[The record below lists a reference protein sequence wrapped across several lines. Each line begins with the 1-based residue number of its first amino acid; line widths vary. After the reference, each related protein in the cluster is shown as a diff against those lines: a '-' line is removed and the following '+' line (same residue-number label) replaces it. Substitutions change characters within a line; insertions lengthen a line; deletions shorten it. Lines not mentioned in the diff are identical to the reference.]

1 MELTPNFSAQEQR
14 FAPAFDLLRAGIAA
28 RAFPGCSLAVV
39 HCGELIACEGLGRFT
54 YEPQSPE
61 VTPQTV
67 WDIASL
73 TKMVATTAM
82 AMILYEH
89 GLLDLDTPVQWIIR
103 EFRSDDPR
111 REEVTVRTLLAHT
124 SGLPGYVRLFEQA
137 QTREALLATAYR
149 MPLETA
155 PGERTEYSDIG
166 FIILG
171 DVLTR
176 LADEP
181 LDAFCAQEIFGPLG
195 MPSTCFNP
203 PAEWRLSIPAT
214 ENDETFRHR
223 LIWGEVNDENAS
235 VMGGVAGHAGLFSS
249 APDLARFANSILR
262 RETVVRPETLRVF
275 SQPHPA
281 RSGSPRA
288 LGFDLPSEPSQ
299 SGQHFS
305 AHSLGHLGFTGSSL
319 WLDQERDLAVIL
331 LSNRTWPD
339 RQSQEI
345 KRVRPRVHD
354 AVVEAIS

>member
-1 MELTPNFSAQEQR
+1 MERKPTPSDQEQR
-14 FAPAFDLLRAGIAA
+14 FGRAFELLREGIAA

-39 HCGELIACEGLGRFT
+39 HRRQLVASKGLGRFT

-61 VTPQTV
+61 VTLRTI

-73 TKMVATTAM
+73 TKIVATTTM
-82 AMILYEH
+82 AMILYER
-89 GLLDLDTPVQWIIR
+89 GLLDLDTPVEWIIR
-103 EFRSDDPR
+103 EFRSDDPQ

-137 QTREALLATAYR
+137 RTREALLAAAYR
-149 MPLETA
+149 TPLEA
-155 PGERTEYSDIG
+155 DPGERTEYSDIG
-166 FIILG
+166 FIVLG
-171 DVLTR
+171 EVLAR

-181 LDAFCAQEIFGPLG
+181 LNVFCAREIFGPLG
-195 MPSTCFNP
+195 MGDTCFNP
-203 PAEWRLSIPAT
+203 PTEWQLNIPPT
-214 ENDETFRHR
+214 ENDETFRR
-223 LIWGEVNDENAS
+223 RRIWGEVNDENAS

-249 APDLARFANSILR
+249 APDLAQFANSILR

-299 SGQHFS
+299 SGQRLS
-305 AHSLGHLGFTGSSL
+305 PRSLGHLGFTGTSL
-319 WLDQERDLAVIL
+319 WLNPERELAIVL

-345 KRVRPRVHD
+345 KRVRPLVHD

>member
-1 MELTPNFSAQEQR
+1 MKLTANFAAQDR
-14 FAPAFDLLRAGIAA
+14 CFARAFDLLREGIAA
-28 RAFPGCSLAVV
+28 RAFPGCSLAAV
-39 HCGELIACEGLGRFT
+39 HRGQLVASQGLGRFA

-61 VTPQTV
+61 VTPQNV
-67 WDIASL
+67 WDIASI
-73 TKMVATTAM
+73 TKIVATTTM
-82 AMILYEH
+82 AMILYER
-89 GLLDLDTPVQWIIR
+89 GLLDLDTPVEWILR

-124 SGLPGYVRLFEQA
+124 SGLPSYVRLFEQA
-137 QTREALLATAYR
+137 RTREALLAAAYR
-149 MPLETA
+149 TALEAA

-166 FIILG
+166 FMVLG
-171 DVLTR
+171 EVLAR

-181 LDAFCAQEIFGPLG
+181 LEIFCAREIFGPLG
-195 MPSTCFNP
+195 MASTCFNP
-203 PAEWRLSIPAT
+203 PAEWRPNIPPT

-223 LIWGEVNDENAS
+223 RIWGEVNDENAS

-249 APDLARFANSILR
+249 AGDLARFANSILR

-281 RSGSPRA
+281 TSGSPRA
-288 LGFDLPSEPSQ
+288 LGFDMPSQPSQ

-305 AHSLGHLGFTGSSL
+305 PRSLGHLGFTGTSL
-319 WLDQERDLAVIL
+319 WLDPERDLAIIL

-345 KRVRPRVHD
+345 KRVRPLVHD